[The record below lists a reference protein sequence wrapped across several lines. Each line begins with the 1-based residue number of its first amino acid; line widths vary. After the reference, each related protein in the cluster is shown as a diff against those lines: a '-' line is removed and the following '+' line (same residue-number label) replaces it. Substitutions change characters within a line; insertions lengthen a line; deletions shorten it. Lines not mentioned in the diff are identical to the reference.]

1 MIHKCDQCG
10 ESFTQKCHL
19 NRHIQ
24 SKHADVKYSC
34 DKCNFQATRKDSLN
48 RHIKSKH
55 AKSSEKFIEQN
66 NDDPI
71 ADAASEF
78 WQPWKNKPEKRKN
91 SDTFIDQNSF
101 AAEEKEP
108 EPEKKKR
115 RDNDNRNEN
124 DVEHKFKCPHPHC
137 SLSLSS
143 RGNLQKHIKLKH
155 SNTFKHFICDQCGQ
169 GFPRNDYLI
178 NHMKK
183 HEKEKAK
190 KPPIKVK
197 TRINIEE
204 EPRAENDE
212 SSTSESAF
220 KRMLLTKEW
229 KIRKATDILTTMK
242 KYNDDLKRSLIN
254 LLVKNP
260 VKFYITLIITS
271 VRKNQSGI
279 TERSTNYFQGK
290 YLYVIFFFVYFWF

>member
-34 DKCNFQATRKDSLN
+34 DKCNYQATRKDNLN

-91 SDTFIDQNSF
+91 SDTFID
-101 AAEEKEP
+101 P

-124 DVEHKFKCPHPHC
+124 EFKCHHC

-143 RGNLQKHIKLKH
+143 SGSLYNHIKLKH
-155 SNTFKHFICDQCGQ
+155 SHGQGFICDQCGQ
-169 GFPRNDYLI
+169 GFPRKDYLI
-178 NHMKK
+178 NHLKI

-190 KPPIKVK
+190 KPPICPCPHPKCPCWN
-197 TRINIEE
+197 T
-204 EPRAENDE
+204 P
-212 SSTSESAF
+212 
-220 KRMLLTKEW
+220 
-229 KIRKATDILTTMK
+229 
-242 KYNDDLKRSLIN
+242 
-254 LLVKNP
+254 
-260 VKFYITLIITS
+260 
-271 VRKNQSGI
+271 
-279 TERSTNYFQGK
+279 
-290 YLYVIFFFVYFWF
+290 

>member
-10 ESFTQKCHL
+10 ESFTENHNL
-19 NRHIQ
+19 TRHIQ

-34 DKCNFQATRKDSLN
+34 DKCNYQATRKDNLN

-91 SDTFIDQNSF
+91 SDTFID
-101 AAEEKEP
+101 P

-124 DVEHKFKCPHPHC
+124 DVEHEFKCHHC
-137 SLSLSS
+137 SLPFSSKKSLY
-143 RGNLQKHIKLKH
+143 NHIKVNH
-155 SNTFKHFICDQCGQ
+155 SHDSFICDQCGK
-169 GFPRNDYLI
+169 GFPRKDYFQR
-178 NHMKK
+178 HV
-183 HEKEKAK
+183 AK
-190 KPPIKVK
+190 CAGPPIKVK

-204 EPRAENDE
+204 EP
-212 SSTSESAF
+212 
-220 KRMLLTKEW
+220 
-229 KIRKATDILTTMK
+229 
-242 KYNDDLKRSLIN
+242 
-254 LLVKNP
+254 
-260 VKFYITLIITS
+260 
-271 VRKNQSGI
+271 
-279 TERSTNYFQGK
+279 
-290 YLYVIFFFVYFWF
+290 

>member
-10 ESFTQKCHL
+10 QSFTENHNL
-19 NRHIQ
+19 TRHIQ

-71 ADAASEF
+71 ANAASEF

-91 SDTFIDQNSF
+91 SDTFID
-101 AAEEKEP
+101 P

-124 DVEHKFKCPHPHC
+124 EFKCHHC

-143 RGNLQKHIKLKH
+143 SGSLYNHVKLKH
-155 SNTFKHFICDQCGQ
+155 SHGQ
-169 GFPRNDYLI
+169 GFICFCRFPLELRD
-178 NHMKK
+178 
-183 HEKEKAK
+183 KE
-190 KPPIKVK
+190 
-197 TRINIEE
+197 
-204 EPRAENDE
+204 
-212 SSTSESAF
+212 
-220 KRMLLTKEW
+220 
-229 KIRKATDILTTMK
+229 
-242 KYNDDLKRSLIN
+242 
-254 LLVKNP
+254 
-260 VKFYITLIITS
+260 
-271 VRKNQSGI
+271 Q
-279 TERSTNYFQGK
+279 
-290 YLYVIFFFVYFWF
+290 

>member
-10 ESFTQKCHL
+10 QSFTENRNL
-19 NRHIQ
+19 TRHIQ

-34 DKCNFQATRKDSLN
+34 DKCNYQATRKDNLN

-78 WQPWKNKPEKRKN
+78 WQPWKNKPEKRKK
-91 SDTFIDQNSF
+91 SDTIIDQ
-101 AAEEKEP
+101 

-115 RDNDNRNEN
+115 NNRNE
-124 DVEHKFKCPHPHC
+124 FKCPHPHC
-137 SLSLSS
+137 SLSSSS

-155 SNTFKHFICDQCGQ
+155 SHGQGFICDQCGK
-169 GFPRNDYLI
+169 GFPRKDYFQR
-178 NHMKK
+178 HV
-183 HEKEKAK
+183 AK
-190 KPPIKVK
+190 CAGPPIKVK

-229 KIRKATDILTTMK
+229 KIRKATDILTTMN
-242 KYNDDLKRSLIN
+242 KYHDDLKRSLIN

-260 VKFYITLIITS
+260 VKFYINMEITM
-271 VRKNQSGI
+271 VRKDQSGI

-290 YLYVIFFFVYFWF
+290 YLYVILFVFCVFLVLK

>member
-34 DKCNFQATRKDSLN
+34 DKCNYQATRKDNLN

-91 SDTFIDQNSF
+91 SDTFID
-101 AAEEKEP
+101 P

-115 RDNDNRNEN
+115 RDNDNRNE
-124 DVEHKFKCPHPHC
+124 FKCHIC
-137 SLSLSS
+137 SLPFSSKGSLY
-143 RGNLQKHIKLKH
+143 NHVKVNH
-155 SNTFKHFICDQCGQ
+155 SHDSFICDQCGK
-169 GFPRNDYLI
+169 GFPRKDYFQR
-178 NHMKK
+178 HV
-183 HEKEKAK
+183 AK
-190 KPPIKVK
+190 CAGPPIKVK

-229 KIRKATDILTTMK
+229 KIRKATDILTTMN
-242 KYNDDLKRSLIN
+242 KYHNDLKRSLIN

-290 YLYVIFFFVYFWF
+290 YLYVILFVFCVFLVLK

>member
-91 SDTFIDQNSF
+91 SDTFID
-101 AAEEKEP
+101 P

-115 RDNDNRNEN
+115 RDNDNRNE
-124 DVEHKFKCPHPHC
+124 FKCHHC

-143 RGNLQKHIKLKH
+143 SGSLYNHVKLKH
-155 SNTFKHFICDQCGQ
+155 SHGQGFICDQCGQ
-169 GFPRNDYLI
+169 GFPRKDYLI
-178 NHMKK
+178 NHLKI

-229 KIRKATDILTTMK
+229 KIRKATDILTTMR
-242 KYNDDLKRSLIN
+242 KYEDDLKRSLIN

-260 VKFYITLIITS
+260 VKFYITLVITS
-271 VRKNQSGI
+271 VRKNLSGI

-290 YLYVIFFFVYFWF
+290 YLYVILFFCVFLVRK

>member
-10 ESFTQKCHL
+10 ESFTENRSL
-19 NRHIQ
+19 TRHIQ

-34 DKCNFQATRKDSLN
+34 DKCNYQATRKDNLN

-91 SDTFIDQNSF
+91 SDNNIDS
-101 AAEEKEP
+101 

-115 RDNDNRNEN
+115 RDKDNRNEN

-169 GFPRNDYLI
+169 GFPRKDYFM
-178 NHMKK
+178 NHLKK

-190 KPPIKVK
+190 KPPICPCPHPKCPCWN
-197 TRINIEE
+197 T
-204 EPRAENDE
+204 P
-212 SSTSESAF
+212 
-220 KRMLLTKEW
+220 
-229 KIRKATDILTTMK
+229 
-242 KYNDDLKRSLIN
+242 
-254 LLVKNP
+254 
-260 VKFYITLIITS
+260 
-271 VRKNQSGI
+271 
-279 TERSTNYFQGK
+279 
-290 YLYVIFFFVYFWF
+290 

>member
-34 DKCNFQATRKDSLN
+34 DKCNYQATRKDNLN

-124 DVEHKFKCPHPHC
+124 DVEHEFKCHHC

-143 RGNLQKHIKLKH
+143 KGSLYNHIKVNH
-155 SNTFKHFICDQCGQ
+155 SHDSFICDQCGK
-169 GFPRNDYLI
+169 GFPRKDYFM
-178 NHMKK
+178 NHLKI

-229 KIRKATDILTTMK
+229 KIRKATDILTTMN
-242 KYNDDLKRSLIN
+242 KYHNDLKRSLIN

-271 VRKNQSGI
+271 VRKNLSGI

>member
-55 AKSSEKFIEQN
+55 AKSSEKFIEQI

-91 SDTFIDQNSF
+91 SDTIIDS
-101 AAEEKEP
+101 

-124 DVEHKFKCPHPHC
+124 DVEHEFKCHHC

-143 RGNLQKHIKLKH
+143 NGSLQKHIKLKH

-229 KIRKATDILTTMK
+229 KIRKATDILTTMN
-242 KYNDDLKRSLIN
+242 KYHNDLKRSLIN
-254 LLVKNP
+254 C
-260 VKFYITLIITS
+260 
-271 VRKNQSGI
+271 KNQSGI

-290 YLYVIFFFVYFWF
+290 YLYVILFVFLCIFWF

>member
-10 ESFTQKCHL
+10 ESFTENRNL
-19 NRHIQ
+19 TRHIQ
-24 SKHADVKYSC
+24 SKHVDVKYSC
-34 DKCNFQATRKDSLN
+34 DKCNYQATRKDNLN

-91 SDTFIDQNSF
+91 IDNNIDQ
-101 AAEEKEP
+101 

-124 DVEHKFKCPHPHC
+124 DVEHEFKCHHC

-143 RGNLQKHIKLKH
+143 KGSLYNHIKVNH
-155 SNTFKHFICDQCGQ
+155 SHDSFICDQCGK
-169 GFPRNDYLI
+169 GFPRKDYFQR
-178 NHMKK
+178 HV
-183 HEKEKAK
+183 AK
-190 KPPIKVK
+190 CAGPPIKVK

-260 VKFYITLIITS
+260 VKFYINVEITM
-271 VRKNQSGI
+271 VRKDQSGI
-279 TERSTNYFQGK
+279 KERSTNYFQGK
-290 YLYVIFFFVYFWF
+290 YLYVILFVFCVFLVLK

>member
-10 ESFTQKCHL
+10 ESFTENRNL
-19 NRHIQ
+19 TRHIQ

-101 AAEEKEP
+101 AAEENT

-115 RDNDNRNEN
+115 RDKDKRNEN
-124 DVEHKFKCPHPHC
+124 EFKCHHC
-137 SLSLSS
+137 SLSFSS
-143 RGNLQKHIKLKH
+143 KGSLYNHIKVNH
-155 SNTFKHFICDQCGQ
+155 SHDSFICDQCGK
-169 GFPRNDYLI
+169 GFPRKDYFQR
-178 NHMKK
+178 HV
-183 HEKEKAK
+183 AK
-190 KPPIKVK
+190 CAGPPIKVK

-229 KIRKATDILTTMK
+229 KIRKATDILTTMN
-242 KYNDDLKRSLIN
+242 KYHNDLKRSLIN

-260 VKFYITLIITS
+260 VKFYINMEITM
-271 VRKNQSGI
+271 VRKDQSGI

-290 YLYVIFFFVYFWF
+290 YLYVIFFFCVFLVLK

>member
-55 AKSSEKFIEQN
+55 AKSSEKFIEQI

-78 WQPWKNKPEKRKN
+78 WQPWKNKPEKRN
-91 SDTFIDQNSF
+91 SDSIIDS
-101 AAEEKEP
+101 

-124 DVEHKFKCPHPHC
+124 EFKCHHC

-143 RGNLQKHIKLKH
+143 RGNLLKHIKLKH

-169 GFPRNDYLI
+169 GFPRKDYFQR
-178 NHMKK
+178 HV
-183 HEKEKAK
+183 AK
-190 KPPIKVK
+190 CVGPPIKVK

-229 KIRKATDILTTMK
+229 KIRKATDILNTMK

-290 YLYVIFFFVYFWF
+290 YLYVILFFCVFLLLK